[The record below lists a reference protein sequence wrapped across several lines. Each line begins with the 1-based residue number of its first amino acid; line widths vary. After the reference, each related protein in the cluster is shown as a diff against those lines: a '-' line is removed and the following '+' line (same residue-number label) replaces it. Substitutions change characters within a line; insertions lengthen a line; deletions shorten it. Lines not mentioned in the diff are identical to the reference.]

1 MLLDDARRYIHE
13 IAHKFPEPEF
23 YQVYRKEA
31 ARAYKIDRS
40 SSLVGTSSKMME
52 ARGDPLGHGF
62 DHARKVA
69 IDAAAI
75 VYAEMGINHSADCL
89 AADALL
95 AGYLH
100 DIKRDQKAHPQKA
113 AEFFEHHFKDQMDP
127 EQIEM
132 ISFAIRNHEAFVEPV
147 LTDNPHKKLLSNA
160 LYDADKFR
168 WGPDNFLYTI
178 WDMAASMNLTPR
190 QIIDGY
196 DHGIRGIQR
205 IRNTFRTQTG
215 QKFGPGFIDIGLMMG
230 EELINYLQEGIDT

>member
-1 MLLDDARRYIHE
+1 
-13 IAHKFPEPEF
+13 
-23 YQVYRKEA
+23 
-31 ARAYKIDRS
+31 
-40 SSLVGTSSKMME
+40 
-52 ARGDPLGHGF
+52 
-62 DHARKVA
+62 
-69 IDAAAI
+69 
-75 VYAEMGINHSADCL
+75 
-89 AADALL
+89 

-100 DIKRDQKAHPQKA
+100 DIKRDQKEHPQKA
-113 AEFFEHHFKDQMDP
+113 AEFFEHYFNDQMNP

-147 LTDNPHKKLLSNA
+147 PTTHPQKKLLSDA

-178 WDMAASMNLTPR
+178 WDMAASMNLTPH

-196 DHGIRGIQR
+196 DHAIRGIQR
-205 IRNTFRTQTG
+205 IRNTFRTKTG